1 MKRAMAGSASGDPPK
16 RRCILTVE
24 AASSS
29 TDRPRVVHTLAL
41 NVALDG
47 ELTLIIRARME
58 PEPEEVPTV
67 AVASPIIDADGG
79 TTASATNTAG
89 APQGDVCSMLVE
101 ATSPPTI
108 FALMD
113 FSDYEA
119 V

>member
-47 ELTLIIRARME
+47 ELTLIIRAR
-58 PEPEEVPTV
+58 
-67 AVASPIIDADGG
+67 IDADGG

>member
-58 PEPEEVPTV
+58 PEPEEVPN
-67 AVASPIIDADGG
+67 S
-79 TTASATNTAG
+79 
-89 APQGDVCSMLVE
+89 E
-101 ATSPPTI
+101 A
-108 FALMD
+108 FALGRPAGPVPYTPLEPIAKLISANIVRIMCP
-113 FSDYEA
+113 SRS
-119 V
+119 